1 MTHPVMWFEVLGT
14 DGGKLRRFYGE
25 LFGWTFDVLP
35 QVNYGVVKT
44 GDARG
49 IKGGVGQTFPGTRSW
64 VTFYTETPDVTASL
78 AKAEALGGKVIMPRT
93 ALPDVILGVFEDP
106 EGHVL
111 GLVEAKPAAAQ

>member
-14 DGGKLRRFYGE
+14 DGGKLRRFYGD

-49 IKGGVGQTFPGTRSW
+49 IMGGVGQTFPGTRPW

-78 AKAEALGGKVIMPRT
+78 AKAEALGGRVIMPRT